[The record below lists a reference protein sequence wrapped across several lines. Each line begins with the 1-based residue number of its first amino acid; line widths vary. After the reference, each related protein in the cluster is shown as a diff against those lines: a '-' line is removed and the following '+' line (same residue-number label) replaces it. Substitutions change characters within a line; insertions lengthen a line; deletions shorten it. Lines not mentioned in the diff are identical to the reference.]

1 MESKHI
7 WDEVNEPLVNDQWI
21 FDEEMVST
29 KNLRMSF
36 MAKKQMWCE
45 VYEHLVN
52 DQWPHNPHF
61 CRK

>member
-36 MAKKQMWCE
+36 MAKKY
-45 VYEHLVN
+45 VG
-52 DQWPHNPHF
+52 
-61 CRK
+61 